1 MRILHTAFSYFPEVS
16 GIPEVVSQI
25 SERLARRG
33 HEVHVATGA
42 VPGVPQSEIIN
53 GVNVHRFN
61 VSGNLV
67 RGIGG
72 ESRAY
77 LEFVQSGKWDVVAA
91 HCAQIWSTDLLFQV
105 DIDAPCVFVAH
116 GLSAYKDAVYRDYF
130 GQLAAWLGQQ
140 KTMVSLSNVG
150 IEDGAFRRAYSL
162 PDATIIPNGIDT
174 KEWSS
179 PTLGVRSAWG
189 LEAQPWLV
197 NVSNHTPAKSHDLL
211 FDLMKQFHSR
221 KESIHI
227 TQIGRGHRAGKW
239 NIGKLGIRGGCY
251 YKCRARSLFEKSVTL
266 MTNGSRAETV
276 SAVKE
281 ADLMVLTSNWE
292 ASPLVILES
301 MAAGTPFVTFDAGC
315 VREHVGGRVVDSLSE
330 MAETVIELMADSD
343 LRRELG
349 EQGKR
354 RIAERHDWEVVVDAY
369 EDLYRRCANVES
381 SREAV
386 QI

>member
-1 MRILHTAFSYFPEVS
+1 
-16 GIPEVVSQI
+16 
-25 SERLARRG
+25 
-33 HEVHVATGA
+33 
-42 VPGVPQSEIIN
+42 
-53 GVNVHRFN
+53 
-61 VSGNLV
+61 
-67 RGIGG
+67 
-72 ESRAY
+72 
-77 LEFVQSGKWDVVAA
+77 
-91 HCAQIWSTDLLFQV
+91 
-105 DIDAPCVFVAH
+105 
-116 GLSAYKDAVYRDYF
+116 
-130 GQLAAWLGQQ
+130 
-140 KTMVSLSNVG
+140 
-150 IEDGAFRRAYSL
+150 
-162 PDATIIPNGIDT
+162 
-174 KEWSS
+174 
-179 PTLGVRSAWG
+179 
-189 LEAQPWLV
+189 
-197 NVSNHTPAKSHDLL
+197 
-211 FDLMKQFHSR
+211 
-221 KESIHI
+221 
-227 TQIGRGHRAGKW
+227 
-239 NIGKLGIRGGCY
+239 
-251 YKCRARSLFEKSVTL
+251 
-266 MTNGSRAETV
+266 V